1 MKKPESLSPKMRVP
15 LTPLRTPP
23 LSHRF
28 GWDGTY
34 DVKPVLRDVSEA
46 LGSSGPV
53 KGVVKDPQELLV
65 DEIRSKKSVVRKR
78 KTWAPG
84 RGEGG

>member
-23 LSHRF
+23 SPTGLAGMVHTMSNL
-28 GWDGTY
+28 
-34 DVKPVLRDVSEA
+34 LRDFSEA

-78 KTWAPG
+78 KT
-84 RGEGG
+84 